1 MCVLHSSVARSKN
14 KASNLT
20 ISTERLCL
28 LDQSLLHERVCVL
41 VWKLSSLSPQ
51 SPEEVRGTIGP
62 TVLAGSEVPSSTGGS
77 RALQELFSAQG
88 SQPGT
93 RSYRLTV
100 LSTVFGIDEHFL
112 YNFFK
117 TPFSS
122 YKSSTCL

>member
-1 MCVLHSSVARSKN
+1 MCVLRSSVARSKN

-20 ISTERLCL
+20 ISTEGLCL

-51 SPEEVRGTIGP
+51 SPEGVRGTIGP

-88 SQPGT
+88 LQQGQE
-93 RSYRLTV
+93 V
-100 LSTVFGIDEHFL
+100 IV
-112 YNFFK
+112 
-117 TPFSS
+117 
-122 YKSSTCL
+122 